1 MDTGEEYKADFE
13 QQERWYREECLE
25 VWRQWVCWNRPDPDS
40 WCKLKGFVPRTGMDP
55 DDGCYV
61 TWARFDISMACGGYD
76 EDGCENGAH
85 PWTRPRPRGFHW
97 AVLRELL
104 RHRNIATYWYHLIH
118 VPSAAEAAPLTQQ
131 QAFEADGF

>member
-1 MDTGEEYKADFE
+1 MEEEYE
-13 QQERWYREECLE
+13 EHQESDAWYSSLLIREHPLY
-25 VWRQWVCWNRPDPDS
+25 VWREWVLLGRPDPGV
-40 WCKLKGFVPRTGMDP
+40 WCHYAWFDP
-55 DDGCYV
+55 DDPV
-61 TWARFDISMACGGYD
+61 GGYD
-76 EDGCENGAH
+76 EDGAPYGVH

-118 VPSAAEAAPLTQQ
+118 VPSAAGAAPLTQQ